1 MPDLVIAD
9 ISRDGGAGLALD
21 IVFDDMRGKI
31 HGLFSGAVI
40 SADFTGYGDPDNNK
54 LIRIE
59 LNGQS
64 PIEIKVDES
73 AGYKLVMQYDSS
85 SADAKA
91 FAAEVLSRLK
101 KNPNRY
107 YLTEEAE
114 NFGTVA
120 SPKPPSHRASAVP
133 SIHSSLMSTGPGPS
147 SLGMTTRESNSTS
160 VTASPSRA
168 PAPPRPSM
176 ISTGSLS
183 STGITSVES
192 TFAPTPLVM
201 THPKPKTKTPLN
213 QTPRG
218 SAGAVGNSRVEE
230 IGIVA
235 GRKGAS
241 PSVEVEDLGIISNP
255 HGIDPKTGL
264 KFRAPGGNGIEERMG
279 FGGLTSGE
287 ALRAGL
293 STGEALAAG
302 LPKNPPGA
310 HLDLGDNSYDPF
322 LQTRAWKLSR
332 DADTD
337 TLNSMTITAFRDI
350 EPAGWEKAKAA
361 FVDTLT
367 ELKNGN
373 CGTMSDGLDPGQV
386 AAYEKSYAREGRA
399 FFEKMEIPSK
409 DAGNEFTVRGV
420 DPQTNQSYV
429 TQVKYDPDSRSVQQV
444 FPRSEGTDS
453 SNFAPGDKQLLI
465 AFEML
470 RNVGLQSKGKEFT
483 IAGTTNTDLIIKCI
497 QLGNSLDLVPKM
509 SEKVEKAM
517 LKKISENVDEFK
529 AFGGSS
535 PQEVLESIKGSTYK
549 GILPHGMPIDP
560 RNESGH
566 RNRF

>member
-1 MPDLVIAD
+1 MSNKLDDFGSIDMPDLVIAD

-114 NFGTVA
+114 NFGKVA
-120 SPKPPSHRASAVP
+120 IPKPPRPRASPVP
-133 SIHSSLMSTGPGPS
+133 SVHSSLMSTGPS
-147 SLGMTTRESNSTS
+147 SLGMTTGESNRTS
-160 VTASPSRA
+160 VTASPTKD

-176 ISTGSLS
+176 RSTGSLS

-192 TFAPTPLVM
+192 TFSPTPLVM
-201 THPKPKTKTPLN
+201 TPPKPKTKTPLN
-213 QTPRG
+213 QTPRS

-255 HGIDPKTGL
+255 HGIDP
-264 KFRAPGGNGIEERMG
+264 
-279 FGGLTSGE
+279 
-287 ALRAGL
+287 
-293 STGEALAAG
+293 
-302 LPKNPPGA
+302 
-310 HLDLGDNSYDPF
+310 
-322 LQTRAWKLSR
+322 
-332 DADTD
+332 
-337 TLNSMTITAFRDI
+337 
-350 EPAGWEKAKAA
+350 
-361 FVDTLT
+361 
-367 ELKNGN
+367 
-373 CGTMSDGLDPGQV
+373 
-386 AAYEKSYAREGRA
+386 
-399 FFEKMEIPSK
+399 
-409 DAGNEFTVRGV
+409 
-420 DPQTNQSYV
+420 
-429 TQVKYDPDSRSVQQV
+429 
-444 FPRSEGTDS
+444 
-453 SNFAPGDKQLLI
+453 
-465 AFEML
+465 
-470 RNVGLQSKGKEFT
+470 
-483 IAGTTNTDLIIKCI
+483 
-497 QLGNSLDLVPKM
+497 
-509 SEKVEKAM
+509 
-517 LKKISENVDEFK
+517 
-529 AFGGSS
+529 
-535 PQEVLESIKGSTYK
+535 
-549 GILPHGMPIDP
+549 
-560 RNESGH
+560 
-566 RNRF
+566 

>member
-1 MPDLVIAD
+1 
-9 ISRDGGAGLALD
+9 
-21 IVFDDMRGKI
+21 
-31 HGLFSGAVI
+31 
-40 SADFTGYGDPDNNK
+40 
-54 LIRIE
+54 IE
-59 LNGQS
+59 LKGQS
-64 PIEIKVDES
+64 PIEIKVD
-73 AGYKLVMQYDSS
+73 AYGDNLVMQYDSS

-91 FAAEVLSRLK
+91 FAAEVLRRLK
-101 KNPNRY
+101 QNPNGY
-107 YLTEEAE
+107 CLTEEAE
-114 NFGTVA
+114 NFGKVA
-120 SPKPPSHRASAVP
+120 IPKPPRPRASPVP
-133 SIHSSLMSTGPGPS
+133 SVHSSLMSTGSGPS

-160 VTASPSRA
+160 VTASPSRD

-201 THPKPKTKTPLN
+201 TPPKPKTKTPLN
-213 QTPRG
+213 QTPRS

-367 ELKNGN
+367 ELKHGN

-399 FFEKMEIPSK
+399 FFENMEIPSK